1 MPLKH
6 HLPAQHP
13 DASLE
18 LYAEV
23 KVVLRFSNTV
33 SLNLFPTLGPFA
45 KILNYQFFSNPRSR
59 KPGAQLQGKF
69 LVRALACC
77 LWLRMTTGHHSTSPV
92 STRKP

>member
-6 HLPAQHP
+6 HLPAQHS

-33 SLNLFPTLGPFA
+33 SLNLFPTLDPLA
-45 KILNYQFFSNPRSR
+45 KVLYYQFSSNPRSR

-69 LVRALACC
+69 LFRALACC